1 MASNLIAIVAED
13 KIINKTNRPIF
24 SAMAVKFEEDLF
36 ENIDL
41 TSMELFTKYREI
53 TESPSLWQRFLNHK
67 PIREYIQGFLN
78 EKARKAANMSMV
90 NPMKASDAV
99 KVSEHLAKNE
109 IVEDNTSIVVMLMPQ
124 KASWDG

>member
-1 MASNLIAIVAED
+1 
-13 KIINKTNRPIF
+13 
-24 SAMAVKFEEDLF
+24 
-36 ENIDL
+36 
-41 TSMELFTKYREI
+41 
-53 TESPSLWQRFLNHK
+53 
-67 PIREYIQGFLN
+67 
-78 EKARKAANMSMV
+78 MSMV